1 MGNQLKTNSSESLV
15 YKVKNV
21 CEREIEV
28 LCFSTWYRFESQKK
42 TCFVIFYFH
51 NLLSFAT
58 SKHELNGL
66 LKKKMAPRGKGYR

>member
-42 TCFVIFYFH
+42 H
-51 NLLSFAT
+51 ALLSFIFIIYLVLL
-58 SKHELNGL
+58 HLN
-66 LKKKMAPRGKGYR
+66 MN